1 MVGPCSEW
9 GVLSADPKKG
19 KVMHRLA
26 IVAFAAAIIA
36 SPSFAAEDTVVMR
49 VKINDLDLQT
59 SAGAQVALDRITRAA
74 KNACTADTRGL
85 RRVDS
90 ACQADL
96 TSRAVQQLQAP
107 QVLALYQAKQ
117 SKAAQG

>member
-49 VKINDLDLQT
+49 VKINDLQT